1 MPSNATYR
9 VSINAHPG
17 SGELVPMFSG
27 QERTD
32 PNHRVGPKI
41 LDYYL
46 VHYVVSGQGVF
57 HCRGTDYPVSA
68 GDFFFIFPDELIAY
82 QSDELSPMFYRWI
95 GFKGMEAAGLLHRL
109 GISAAAPVV
118 SHPRQRRMSAL
129 FYQMEKTLYGG
140 TVADDMRAGG
150 LLRTIFAQWMDQAHA
165 EGQSST
171 AAESQME
178 RQIGQ
183 AIRLFTLQYEQK
195 ISIDSLAHTLGY
207 DRTHFSKMFK
217 HYTGLSPQNYLLNVR
232 MEAAKQLLQKPI
244 AIEQVAAA
252 VGFADPL
259 YFSKQFKK
267 WSGQTPSGYR
277 REKRP
282 TL

>member
-17 SGELVPMFSG
+17 AGEFVPMFSG

-57 HCRGTDYPVSA
+57 HCRGTEHPVSA
-68 GDFFFIFPDELIAY
+68 GDLFFIFPEELIAY
-82 QSDELSPMFYRWI
+82 RSDEQHPMFYRWI
-95 GFKGMEAAGLLHRL
+95 GFKGLEAAGLMHRL
-109 GISAAAPVV
+109 GISPAAPVRP
-118 SHPRQRRMSAL
+118 HPRERRMSAL
-129 FYQMEKTLYGG
+129 FYRMEKTLAGG

-150 LLRTIFAQWMDQAHA
+150 LLRTLFAEWMDHA
-165 EGQSST
+165 PEETQSGT

-195 ISIDSLAHTLGY
+195 ISIDSLAHQLGY

-217 HYTGLSPQNYLLNVR
+217 YYTGLSPQNYLLKIR
-232 MEAAKQLLQKPI
+232 MEAAKQLLLKPI
-244 AIEQVAAA
+244 AIEEVAAA
-252 VGFADPL
+252 VGYADPL

-277 REKRP
+277 RDNRNG
-282 TL
+282 